1 MKKRPISATFAF
13 ILSALMFFPL
23 TGCSSGA
30 GGGSSGEDYE
40 ESPVTST
47 PAGGTEST
55 TPEGENTE
63 TKTTSPEAP
72 ENPETPENP
81 ESTEPVYY
89 TVTFVT
95 NGGSVPLPQKIK
107 SGETARKPSGFSKYG
122 YVFVGWYTDS
132 ALTKSFNFATP
143 IEKDTKLYAK
153 WNKLHTV
160 TFVTN
165 GGTAVASQTV
175 ENGKTA
181 TKPESPTNGSFEF
194 LGWYADSGLS
204 TSFNFAA
211 PISKDTT
218 VYAKWHELYLVKF
231 VTNNDI
237 VVEDLIVEKGSTI
250 QKPSTLKRTHY
261 KLDGWFS
268 DAERTI
274 TFDFSTP
281 IQKDTTLYAK
291 WTLSTTFG
299 GTYRVGVGSNI
310 RDFFMCDHEVTQGEY
325 EKYCTYYSKNTTPND
340 TYGKGENYPV
350 YYVSWFDALAY
361 CNKRSI
367 AEGLKPCYTV
377 SGTTDPDKWGNTNY
391 QSVRDTVTCD
401 FTARGYRLPT
411 DKEWE
416 VVAMCGQDYKYAG
429 SNDIKKVGWYKYNSN
444 GKTHEV
450 EWKIPN
456 GYGKYDMTGNVAEW
470 CWDWWDDVV
479 NVNASSH
486 TSKVTRGGAWD
497 SGEYP
502 ITLRGSVL
510 PTERRNSIGFRV
522 VRNYY

>member
-13 ILSALMFFPL
+13 ILSALMLFPL

-63 TKTTSPEAP
+63 TKTTSPE
-72 ENPETPENP
+72 NPETPENP
-81 ESTEPVYY
+81 ESTDPVYY
-89 TVTFVT
+89 TVTFVS
-95 NGGSVPLPQKIK
+95 NCSSVPLPQKIK
-107 SGETARKPSGFSKYG
+107 SGGKASKPSGFSKYG
-122 YVFVGWYTDS
+122 YVFAGWYTDS
-132 ALTKSFNFATP
+132 NFTASFSFDSP
-143 IEKDTKLYAK
+143 ILNDTKLYAK

-194 LGWYADSGLS
+194 LGWYADSE
-204 TSFNFAA
+204 FATEFDFA
-211 PISKDTT
+211 SPISKDTK

-237 VVEDLIVEKGSTI
+237 KVEDLIVEKGSSI

-416 VVAMCGQDYKYAG
+416 VIAMCGQDYKYAG
-429 SNDIKKVGWYKYNSN
+429 SNDIKKVGWYKYNSS

-479 NVNASSH
+479 DVSPKSH
-486 TSKVTRGGAWD
+486 ISKVTRGGSWD

>member
-23 TGCSSGA
+23 TGCSSSA

-63 TKTTSPEAP
+63 TQTTSPEA
-72 ENPETPENP
+72 PETPENP

-89 TVTFVT
+89 TVTFVS
-95 NGGSVPLPQKIK
+95 NCSSVPLPQKIK
-107 SGETARKPSGFSKYG
+107 SGGKASKPSGFSKYG
-122 YVFVGWYTDS
+122 YVFAGWYTDINFT
-132 ALTKSFNFATP
+132 ASFSFDSP
-143 IEKDTKLYAK
+143 ILKDTKLYAK

-181 TKPESPTNGSFEF
+181 TKPESPTNGSFKF
-194 LGWYADSGLS
+194 LGWYADSE
-204 TSFNFAA
+204 FATEFDFA
-211 PISKDTT
+211 SPISKDTK

-231 VTNNDI
+231 ITNNDI

-325 EKYCTYYSKNTTPND
+325 EKYCTYKGNKPND

-416 VVAMCGQDYKYAG
+416 VVATCGQDYKFAG

-497 SGEYP
+497 SSEYH
-502 ITLRGSVL
+502 ITMRGSIL

-522 VRNYY
+522 VRNY